1 MSACQGTKYV
11 SGHKRVWAQTY
22 MFLPRHDCDYT
33 IITCQGTNVSGHKH
47 VWAQS
52 CLGTIV
58 WAQVCMCTI
67 VWSPLLLF
75 IGSAV
80 GVENSA
86 LDISKMS
93 IELLGIS
100 GGERLGEAEHSE
112 KRRVVEGR
120 FVGEGRFEGEAAP
133 SEKQSGKI

>member
-1 MSACQGTKYV
+1 M
-11 SGHKRVWAQTY
+11 
-22 MFLPRHDCDYT
+22 
-33 IITCQGTNVSGHKH
+33 
-47 VWAQS
+47 
-52 CLGTIV
+52 
-58 WAQVCMCTI
+58 
-67 VWSPLLLF
+67 LLF

-86 LDISKMS
+86 LDVSRMS

-120 FVGEGRFEGEAAP
+120 GFWERGDLRERMHLQRSKVLRREDLMEGTYQLCSFRLLEFHSLYEG
-133 SEKQSGKI
+133 